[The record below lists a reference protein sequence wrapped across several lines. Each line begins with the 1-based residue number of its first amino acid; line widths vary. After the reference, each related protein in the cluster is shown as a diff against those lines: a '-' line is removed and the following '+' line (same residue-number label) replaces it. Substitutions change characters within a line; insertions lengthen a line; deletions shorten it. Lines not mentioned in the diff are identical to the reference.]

1 MGISSDEDSEEVVKL
16 LAEVLQ
22 CNDESWQSELECGPF
37 SSAVLKITICNN
49 EILKDY

>member
-1 MGISSDEDSEEVVKL
+1 MGIGSDEDSKEVVQL
-16 LAEVLQ
+16 LAEALE

-37 SSAVLKITICNN
+37 SSSVSEIAISNN